1 MWDSKNKDIYSIPP
15 PPNNLCPKLRV
26 QWLEIYGTILFQ
38 ERKRLKANVDFFIY
52 SHCLIVLAIRDYTLL
67 KMNKEIVQLLSMG
80 DSPQAQKHVSKKK
93 LVVYNKS

>member
-1 MWDSKNKDIYSIPP
+1 M
-15 PPNNLCPKLRV
+15 
-26 QWLEIYGTILFQ
+26 
-38 ERKRLKANVDFFIY
+38 
-52 SHCLIVLAIRDYTLL
+52 LAIRDYTLL